1 MDESKKP
8 RSREKKVVSGGKGVE
23 KRGEGLGT
31 GPLNNTG
38 SYADRKPQSPAAQTP
53 QQTHPVRPAASGG
66 ASSTGASRPVGN
78 QAGSPFTQQRPQQ
91 TGSSRPAGNQTGSPF
106 TQQRPQQTGSSRP
119 VGNQAGSPF
128 TQQRPQQTG
137 SSRPA
142 GNQTGSP
149 FTQQRP
155 QQTGSSRPTG
165 VPFTQQRP
173 QQTGSSRPAGST
185 GGSSGPTRSG
195 GGGGGKLILIIIAA
209 VVLLGGGG
217 GLSGLFG
224 NLLGGDGGS
233 TTLPAGTSTYSTQTG
248 SSSSGSSVLDSL
260 VGSSTGS
267 SSSGAS
273 VLDSLVGSSTGSS
286 SGSGLT
292 DLLSAF
298 MGSTSSSAYDFGGDP
313 LSLLT
318 GNGSA
323 GNFFSFGSSSSG
335 AGTASGSSGSSSSS
349 ASSVP
354 ASLSASV
361 ASSPDTSVSK
371 KARDKFTVIKGNNED
386 IVTILVYL
394 CGTDLE
400 SQNGMGTSDLKE
412 MASATLGKNINL
424 IVYTGGC
431 KRWRNNVLSS
441 SVNQIYQIQDGKLY
455 CLEKDMGSASMTN
468 PATLTQFIRYGAENF
483 PANRM
488 CLILWDHGGG
498 SVSGYGYDE
507 KYVSSGSMSLAGI
520 NTALKN
526 AGQKFDFIGF
536 DACLM
541 ATVENGIMLSQYADY
556 MIASEET
563 EPGVGWYYTNWL
575 TQLGKNPGMSTVE
588 IGKRI
593 ADDFVEVCNRQCR
606 GQATTLSMVDLAE
619 LQATVPSELTSFSKD
634 TSELIQNNEYKTVS
648 SARSKT
654 REFAQSTRIDQID
667 LVHFANNMGT
677 AEGKNLAKALQG
689 AVKYNRTGGSMSNAY
704 GLSIYFPYKR
714 SGKVNQMVSTY
725 QAIGMDEEYTRCI
738 QEFASLE
745 LSGQAAA
752 GTSMSGYDSDTIG
765 MPSLLNSLLGGYGG
779 SPSGYSGISS
789 SSSDMTDLLGS
800 LFGGGSSSSGD
811 LFSLFSGRSLS
822 AEQTA
827 EYLASHHLDVS
838 ALVWS
843 GDRITLSDDQWDQVE
858 SLARNVFVDDGKGY
872 IDMGMDAEFTIEDNA
887 LVDDYDGTWLSID
900 GQPVAYYYLNTVE
913 AGDEYAI
920 SGYIPALLNDIRV
933 NLILIFD
940 TDHPYG
946 YIAGASP
953 VYAGGETEVQAKNL
967 IQIGQGDRLQFLC
980 EYYDYE
986 GNSQDTYY
994 LGEPLTLGAET
1005 EIANTAIND
1014 KPLKVTYCFTDYYQ
1028 QRYWTPAVTWGY

>member
-78 QAGSPFTQQRPQQ
+78 HA
-91 TGSSRPAGNQTGSPF
+91 
-106 TQQRPQQTGSSRP
+106 
-119 VGNQAGSPF
+119 
-128 TQQRPQQTG
+128 
-137 SSRPA
+137 
-142 GNQTGSP
+142 GSP

-507 KYVSSGSMSLAGI
+507 NYVSSGSMSLAGI

-575 TQLGKNPGMSTVE
+575 TQLGKNPGMSTLE

-986 GNSQDTYY
+986 GNFQDTYY